1 MAEIKQ
7 VGIGRKSSGTIDG
20 ITYYTL
26 NGKTYA
32 RSAPTMPASVFN
44 TTEARIRQAIFKFIQ
59 MHLKHHLRTIRQ
71 TITSKNGSPT
81 NRYYSLNSKPL
92 SLALQPLAELY
103 VEGEDVTITD
113 VEAAISAYAAEHPTS
128 IKIAAKSGY
137 QEVYLTGEWP
147 DTITLNANAGDST
160 VIIIVNEHG
169 EQTTINADGT
179 ITTGTN
185 SSNSSNGNS
194 GSGSNTGGS
203 STGSETGGNSGN
215 SGSVTPSAPK
225 LTISRTGTGTSTVT
239 VNGNGVNS
247 GAEIEAN
254 TEVSISITPA
264 EGATPTATLNGS
276 SITLTESDGTY
287 SGTFQMPSSNAT
299 LVINSG
305 GTSGSGSGDMD

>member
-1 MAEIKQ
+1 MAQIKQ
-7 VGIGRKSSGTIDG
+7 VGIGRKSTGTIDG

-32 RSAPTMPASVFN
+32 RSTPTMPASVFN

-92 SLALQPLAELY
+92 SLALQTLAEQY
-103 VEGEDVTITD
+103 VDGADVTITD

-137 QEVYLTGEWP
+137 QEVYLTGPWP
-147 DTITLNANAGDST
+147 ATITLNANAGDST

-179 ITTGTN
+179 V
-185 SSNSSNGNS
+185 SVSGNQ
-194 GSGSNTGGS
+194 GSGSNSGDSNTNG
-203 STGSETGGNSGN
+203 TNNTNNS
-215 SGSVTPSAPK
+215 PSIPH
-225 LTISRTGTGTSTVT
+225 LTISRSGNGTSSVT
-239 VNGNGVNS
+239 VNGNAVNS
-247 GAEIEAN
+247 GAEIAAN
-254 TEVSISITPA
+254 TEVSISVTPA
-264 EGATPTATLNGS
+264 EGETPTATLNGS
-276 SITLTESDGTY
+276 SITLTESDGVY
-287 SGTFQMPSSNAT
+287 SGTFQMPNANAT
-299 LVINSG
+299 LAINSG
-305 GTSGSGSGDMD
+305 GTSSEGGGNMD

>member
-1 MAEIKQ
+1 MAQIKQ
-7 VGIGRKSSGTIDG
+7 VGIGRKSTGTIDG

-32 RSAPTMPASVFN
+32 RSTPTMPASVFN

-92 SLALQPLAELY
+92 SLALQTLAEQY
-103 VEGEDVTITD
+103 VDGADVTITD

-137 QEVYLTGEWP
+137 QEVYLTGPWP
-147 DTITLNANAGDST
+147 ATITLNANAGDST

-179 ITTGTN
+179 V
-185 SSNSSNGNS
+185 SVSGNQ
-194 GSGSNTGGS
+194 GSGSN
-203 STGSETGGNSGN
+203 SGDSN
-215 SGSVTPSAPK
+215 TNGTNNTNTSPSIPH
-225 LTISRTGTGTSTVT
+225 LTISRSGNGTSSVT
-239 VNGNGVNS
+239 VNGNAVNS
-247 GAEIEAN
+247 GAEIAAN
-254 TEVSISITPA
+254 TEVSISVTPA
-264 EGATPTATLNGS
+264 EGETPTATLNGS
-276 SITLTESDGTY
+276 SITLTESDGVY
-287 SGTFQMPSSNAT
+287 SGTFQMPNANAT
-299 LVINSG
+299 LAINSG
-305 GTSGSGSGDMD
+305 GTSSEGGGNMD

>member
-1 MAEIKQ
+1 MARIKQ
-7 VGIGRKSSGTIDG
+7 VGVGRKTTGTIDG
-20 ITYYTL
+20 INYYVR
-26 NGKTYA
+26 NGETFA
-32 RSAPTMPASVFN
+32 RAAPTMPASVYN

-71 TITSKNGSPT
+71 TITAKNGSPT

-113 VEAAISAYAAEHPTS
+113 VEAAISAYAAEHPTA

-137 QEVYLTGEWP
+137 QEVYLTGDWP

-179 ITTGTN
+179 VTTGTN

-215 SGSVTPSAPK
+215 TDPVTPSAPK

-254 TEVSISITPA
+254 TEVSINITPA

-276 SITLTESDGTY
+276 SISLTESEGAYTG
-287 SGTFQMPSSNAT
+287 SFQMPSANAT
-299 LVINSG
+299 LAINTG
-305 GTSGSGSGDMD
+305 GASTGGGDAN